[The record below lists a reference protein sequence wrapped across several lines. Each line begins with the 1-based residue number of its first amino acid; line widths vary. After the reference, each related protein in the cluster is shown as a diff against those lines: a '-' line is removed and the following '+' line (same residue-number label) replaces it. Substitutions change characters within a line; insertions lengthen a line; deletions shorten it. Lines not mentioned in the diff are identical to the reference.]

1 MKTITLSPDKKFAS
15 VQPGAKWIEVYTY
28 LDALGYAIP
37 GGRAGDVG
45 VGGLTTGGKLSAINN
60 PVYTPKR
67 SLRLP
72 GGNSFFAAR
81 YGFVCDN
88 VQNFEVVLGSGKIV
102 NANAKTNPD
111 LFQAL
116 KGGSN
121 NLGLVTR
128 FDIVA
133 FPQGPLWGGTA
144 LYNIT
149 KREQLQ
155 PHLKALNAF
164 TNSIA
169 QDPYGSLILV
179 WSYLPQT
186 KQYSFNNLYE
196 YTRPVT
202 DPKIFPP
209 PFKDFA
215 PTSPVGP
222 PATNTLRIAGLAN
235 LTGELDAP
243 RDLRN
248 IYATITFTNDLK
260 VLSKVTDL
268 VQGIFTKTLR
278 NPFYTYYS
286 IQYQPL
292 PASFASHSVERGGN
306 VLGLER
312 YKDNNIIFLL
322 NVAWQDAKYD
332 AEARRLADET
342 INTLTKYTRSVGALK
357 DFVYLN
363 YADINQDPIRG
374 YGSASVAKLKA
385 ASKKYDPGQ
394 VFQKLVP
401 GGFKLR

>member
-1 MKTITLSPDKKFAS
+1 MKTVTLSPDKKSAS
-15 VQPGAKWIEVYTY
+15 VQPGAKWIEVYAY

-45 VGGLTTGGKLSAINN
+45 VGGLTTGGKLSAVDNFI
-60 PVYTPKR
+60 YTRKH
-67 SLRLP
+67 SLRMP

-133 FPQGPLWGGTA
+133 FRQGPLWGGTA

-179 WSYLPQT
+179 WTYLPQM
-186 KQYSFNNLYE
+186 KQYSFQNLYE

-202 DPKIFPP
+202 NPKIFPP

-222 PATNTLRIAGLAN
+222 PAANTLRIAGLAN
-235 LTGELDAP
+235 LTGQLDAP
-243 RDLRN
+243 PNLR
-248 IYATITFTNDLK
+248 
-260 VLSKVTDL
+260 
-268 VQGIFTKTLR
+268 
-278 NPFYTYYS
+278 
-286 IQYQPL
+286 
-292 PASFASHSVERGGN
+292 VERGGN

-322 NVAWQDAKYD
+322 NVAWLDAKND
-332 AEARRLADET
+332 ADARRLADET
-342 INTLTKYTRSVGALK
+342 INTLTRYTRSVGALK

-363 YADINQDPIRG
+363 YADINQDPIGG
-374 YGSASVAKLKA
+374 YGSANVAKLRA
-385 ASKKYDPGQ
+385 ASRKYDPGQ